1 MFPSDHITSHKP
13 MFHIF
18 WGNDTHFKKLANA
31 TTFSLPFQTQAICVY
46 ISKYL
51 YIKYIH
57 IYMYVHTH
65 THTCL
70 TKFSNVQG
78 VGHSYLRKG
87 VLPRSRNMT
96 HRVNKGKSCTGD
108 CCYESHVNQQWCES
122 SKKSP
127 GSTGQELTVFVLA
140 GNLHKK
146 KQNSINFSISTAWLV
161 QMFCRGKCTKTNQ
174 YILKK
179 MNANT
184 DHYLG
189 LRSNTRLLWN
199 TAYTTEGRQGHKL
212 VGS

>member
-1 MFPSDHITSHKP
+1 
-13 MFHIF
+13 
-18 WGNDTHFKKLANA
+18 
-31 TTFSLPFQTQAICVY
+31 
-46 ISKYL
+46 
-51 YIKYIH
+51 
-57 IYMYVHTH
+57 MYTHTH
-65 THTCL
+65 THTHTHCL
-70 TKFSNVQG
+70 TKFPNVQG

-146 KQNSINFSISTAWLV
+146 KQKQNSINFSSPTAWLV
-161 QMFCRGKCTKTNQ
+161 QMFCRGKCTKTNK

-189 LRSNTRLLWN
+189 LHSNTRLLWN
-199 TAYTTEGRQGHKL
+199 TAYTMEGRQGHKL